1 MNIDDSELLIL
12 LGNTR
17 WYEPLQHVMY
27 RATDNE
33 LIAVATVPG
42 STAHYTFSI
51 SPDKTTITGSGINR
65 AGIKVELFTKTE
77 LLGSRR
83 IAPDLLL
90 GLSALYSFDFRFSAT
105 IVASEA
111 HVRVKRAR
119 VASEAHNR
127 PSEARPVPQTTSSS
141 SDAVSQ
147 SLNYSQRPTRSRLT
161 NLALRLFFGQGH
173 NF

>member
-12 LGNTR
+12 LTNTR
-17 WYEPLQHVMY
+17 WYEPLQHVTY

-51 SPDKTTITGSGINR
+51 SPDKTTITGSGINQ

-77 LLGSRR
+77 LLGNRR

-90 GLSALYSFDFRFSAT
+90 GLSALYNFDFRFSAT

-111 HVRVKRAR
+111 HVRIKRAR
-119 VASEAHNR
+119 VASEAHNV
-127 PSEARPVPQTTSSS
+127 PSEARLVPQTTSSS
-141 SDAVSQ
+141 SHAVSQ
-147 SLNYSQRPTRSRLT
+147 SLSYSQRPPRSRFT
-161 NLALRLFFGQGH
+161 NFALRLFFGQGH
-173 NF
+173 SF

>member
-1 MNIDDSELLIL
+1 MNIDDSDLLIL
-12 LGNTR
+12 LTNTR
-17 WYEPLQHVMY
+17 WYEPLQHVTY

-51 SPDKTTITGSGINR
+51 SPDKTTITGSGING

-77 LLGSRR
+77 LLGNRR

-90 GLSALYSFDFRFSAT
+90 GLSALYNFDFRFSAT

-111 HVRVKRAR
+111 HVRIKRAR
-119 VASEAHNR
+119 VASEAHNV
-127 PSEARPVPQTTSSS
+127 PSEARPVPQQTSSS
-141 SDAVSQ
+141 SNAISQ
-147 SLNYSQRPTRSRLT
+147 SLSYSQRPARSRFT
-161 NLALRLFFGQGH
+161 NFALRLFFGQGH
-173 NF
+173 SF

>member
-90 GLSALYSFDFRFSAT
+90 GLSALPKLMFESN
-105 IVASEA
+105 
-111 HVRVKRAR
+111 VRESLPKLIIGLPKLAPCRKQHLVLLTQF
-119 VASEAHNR
+119 HNR
-127 PSEARPVPQTTSSS
+127 
-141 SDAVSQ
+141 
-147 SLNYSQRPTRSRLT
+147 
-161 NLALRLFFGQGH
+161 
-173 NF
+173 

>member
-1 MNIDDSELLIL
+1 MNIDDSDLLIL
-12 LGNTR
+12 LNNTR
-17 WYEPLQHVMY
+17 WYEPLQHVRY
-27 RATDNE
+27 RATDND

-77 LLGSRR
+77 LLGDRR

-90 GLSALYSFDFRFSAT
+90 GISALYNFDFRFSAT

-119 VASEAHNR
+119 VASEAHNG
-127 PSEARPVPQTTSSS
+127 PSEARPGPQQTSSS
-141 SDAVSQ
+141 SETISQ
-147 SLNYSQRPTRSRLT
+147 SLSYSTRPPRSRFT
-161 NLALRLFFGQGH
+161 NFALRLFFGQGH
-173 NF
+173 SF

>member
-17 WYEPLQHVMY
+17 WYEPLQHVTY

-33 LIAVATVPG
+33 LIAVATVPE

-51 SPDKTTITGSGINR
+51 SPDKTTITGSAINR

-77 LLGSRR
+77 LLGNRR

-90 GLSALYSFDFRFSAT
+90 GLSALYNFDFRFSAT

-119 VASEAHNR
+119 VASETR
-127 PSEARPVPQTTSSS
+127 KVPSEARTGAQKQSNST
-141 SDAVSQ
+141 DAL
-147 SLNYSQRPTRSRLT
+147 SLSLSYSERPARSRFS
-161 NLALRLFFGQGH
+161 NLALRLFFGKGH
-173 NF
+173 SF

>member
-12 LGNTR
+12 LNNTR
-17 WYEPLQHVMY
+17 WYEPLQHVRY

-51 SPDKTTITGSGINR
+51 SPDKSTITGSGINR
-65 AGIKVELFTKTE
+65 AGIKVELFTTTE
-77 LLGSRR
+77 LLGDRR

-90 GLSALYSFDFRFSAT
+90 GISALYNFDFRFSAT

-111 HVRVKRAR
+111 HVRIKRAR
-119 VASEAHNR
+119 VASEAHNG
-127 PSEARPVPQTTSSS
+127 PSEARLGPQQTSSS
-141 SDAVSQ
+141 SDLISQ
-147 SLNYSQRPTRSRLT
+147 SLSYSKRQPRSRFT
-161 NLALRLFFGQGH
+161 NFGLRIFFGQDH
-173 NF
+173 TF

>member
-111 HVRVKRAR
+111 HVRIKRAR
-119 VASEAHNR
+119 VASEAHNV
-127 PSEARPVPQTTSSS
+127 PSEARLVPRQTSSS
-141 SDAVSQ
+141 LSNISQ
-147 SLNYSQRPTRSRLT
+147 SLSYSQRPARSRFT
-161 NLALRLFFGQGH
+161 NFALRLFFGQGH
-173 NF
+173 SF